1 MMRRQD
7 QEAAVVGDQMETV
20 VLITGRPANPAIPR
34 RALPGRCGEAQQG
47 QPLRVMPRH
56 IPQGMA
62 DLRQRPQ
69 VMMGLHQ
76 RLEAR
81 LISGA
86 INGTYGDLAKVQIA
100 TLVGPTGYAAF
111 CPSVRA
117 TGCFEMGIGARAV
130 LPCRLAHL
138 MLQMK

>member
-1 MMRRQD
+1 VPWKAAGIDEGLQQPQRIAEARLPVRRHPVLRQGEDTAGEVRLMMRRQD

-86 INGTYGDLAKVQIA
+86 INGD
-100 TLVGPTGYAAF
+100 
-111 CPSVRA
+111 VR
-117 TGCFEMGIGARAV
+117 
-130 LPCRLAHL
+130 
-138 MLQMK
+138 

>member
-100 TLVGPTGYAAF
+100 TLVGPRSPLSYWI
-111 CPSVRA
+111 CR
-117 TGCFEMGIGARAV
+117 V
-130 LPCRLAHL
+130 LSICTRNRLF
-138 MLQMK
+138 